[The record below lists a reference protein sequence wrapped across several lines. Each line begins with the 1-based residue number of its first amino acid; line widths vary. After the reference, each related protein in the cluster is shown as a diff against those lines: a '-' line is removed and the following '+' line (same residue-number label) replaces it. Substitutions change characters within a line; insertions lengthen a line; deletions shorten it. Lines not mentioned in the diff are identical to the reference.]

1 MDFRR
6 SRPEDAFGIEEMER
20 DIFPDPWSYRDVVDL
35 ISTEG
40 AMCFTATDNGRV
52 AAYVIGRLI
61 PPEGEIYRV
70 AVRDEYRRR
79 GIAYRLLDFA
89 MKTSR
94 GAGLECAFLEVRSE
108 NTPAIRLYKSYGF
121 DEVGRRKKYYRD
133 PEDDAIVMMKGLG
146 AYID

>member
-6 SRPEDAFGIEEMER
+6 SRPEDAFGIAEMEGA
-20 DIFPDPWSYRDVVDL
+20 IFPDSWSYRDIVDL

-40 AMCFTATDNGRV
+40 AMCFSAVDNGRV
-52 AAYVIGRLI
+52 VAYVLGILI

-70 AVRDEYRRR
+70 AVREEKRQR
-79 GIAYRLLDFA
+79 GIGYRLLDYA

-94 GAGLECAFLEVRSE
+94 GSGLECAFLEVRSE
-108 NTPAIRLYKSYGF
+108 NVPAVKLYTAYGF
-121 DEVGRRKKYYRD
+121 SKIGIRKKYYRD

-146 AYID
+146 AYVD

>member
-6 SRPEDAFGIEEMER
+6 ARPEDAFGIAEMENS
-20 DIFPDPWSYRDVVDL
+20 IFPDPWSYRDIVDL

-40 AMCFTATDNGRV
+40 AMCFSATEDGRV
-52 AAYVIGRLI
+52 VAYVIGRLI

-70 AVRDEYRRR
+70 AVREESRQR
-79 GIAYRLLDFA
+79 GIAYRLLDYA

-94 GAGLECAFLEVRSE
+94 GAGLECAFLEVRSR
-108 NTPAIRLYKSYGF
+108 NIPAIKLYTAYGF
-121 DEVGRRKKYYRD
+121 AEVGVRKKYYRD

>member
-6 SRPEDAFGIEEMER
+6 ARPEDAFGIAEMEGN
-20 DIFPDPWSYRDVVDL
+20 IFPDPWSYRDIVDL

-40 AMCFTATDNGRV
+40 AMCFSAVDGGRV
-52 AAYVIGRLI
+52 VAYVLGRLI

-70 AVRDEYRRR
+70 AVREESRCR
-79 GIAYRLLDFA
+79 GIGYRLLDYS

-94 GAGLECAFLEVRSE
+94 GSGLECAFLEVRSR
-108 NTPAIRLYKSYGF
+108 NAPAIKLYTAYGF
-121 DEVGRRKKYYRD
+121 AEVGRRNKYYRD
-133 PEDDAIVMMKGLG
+133 PEDDAIVMMRGLG

>member
-6 SRPEDAFGIEEMER
+6 ARPEDAFGIEEMER
-20 DIFPDPWSYRDVVDL
+20 DIFPDPWSYRDIVDL

-40 AMCFTATDNGRV
+40 AMCFSAVDNGRV
-52 AAYVIGRLI
+52 IAYVIGRLI

-70 AVRDEYRRR
+70 AVREESRKR

-94 GAGLECAFLEVRSE
+94 GSGLECAFLEVRSE
-108 NTPAIRLYKSYGF
+108 NTPAIKLYTAYGF
-121 DEVGRRKKYYRD
+121 AEVGRRKKYYRD

>member
-6 SRPEDAFGIEEMER
+6 SRPEDAFGIEEMEGE
-20 DIFPDPWSYRDVVDL
+20 IFPDPWSYRDVVDL

-40 AMCFTATDNGRV
+40 AMCFTAIDNGRV

-94 GAGLECAFLEVRSE
+94 GAGLECAFLEVRSQ
-108 NTPAIRLYKSYGF
+108 NVPAIKLYKSYGF
-121 DEVGRRKKYYRD
+121 GEVGIRKKYYRD

>member
-6 SRPEDAFGIEEMER
+6 ARPEDAFGIDEMER
-20 DIFPDPWSYRDVVDL
+20 EIFPDPWSYRDVVDL

-52 AAYVIGRLI
+52 VAYVLGRLI

-70 AVRDEYRRR
+70 AVREEYRRR
-79 GIAYRLLDFA
+79 GIAYRLFDFS

-94 GAGLECAFLEVRSE
+94 GSGLECAFLEVRSQ
-108 NTPAIRLYKSYGF
+108 NTPAINLYKAYGF
-121 DEVGRRKKYYRD
+121 SEVGRRKKYYRD
-133 PEDDAIVMMKGLG
+133 PEDDAIVMMRGLG